1 MNANIYSIEGNIV
14 GEIELPDVFNTSYRP
29 DIIKRA
35 VLSIQSERYQPYG
48 SDPMAG
54 KRTSAHYHG
63 SRHYRWSMMNK
74 ETSRMPRIHGKV
86 GYLAWTA
93 RFAPQAVKGR
103 RAHPPKTEKIIVE
116 RINKK
121 EKRFALKSALAST
134 GNAEIIRSRGH
145 KLNGIK
151 PPIIVDDLF
160 ENINKSKDVLEFMSK
175 IGLDEELMRAKK
187 KKIRA
192 GRGKMRSRVYKKKK
206 GPLIVVSKKCPLL
219 KSAKNIAGVDVVEVR
234 NLNVELL
241 APGTHP
247 GRLTIFTK
255 SSIDMLKNIR

>member
-160 ENINKSKDVLEFMSK
+160 ENINKSKDVSKFMSK
-175 IGLDEELMRAKK
+175 IGLNEELMRA
-187 KKIRA
+187 
-192 GRGKMRSRVYKKKK
+192 KKKK